1 MKMNEISNLLDNLMI
16 DAEWADAHSWD
27 VPICLYDDLWDAM
40 YAIRGSAIYDYDE
53 LSNILESLRFDV
65 EWVKSNKIEELEDLA
80 APVCLYDDLLDA
92 ITVIEAINKGNKEE
106 LYGK

>member
-1 MKMNEISNLLDNLMI
+1 MKMNEISNLLDNLMA

-53 LSNILESLRFDV
+53 LSNILKSLRLDV
-65 EWVKSNKIEELEDLA
+65 EWTKKNKIEELEDMA
-80 APVCLYDDLLDA
+80 APATLYDDLLDA
-92 ITVIEAINKGNKEE
+92 IVVIKAINNGDKNDED
-106 LYGK
+106 